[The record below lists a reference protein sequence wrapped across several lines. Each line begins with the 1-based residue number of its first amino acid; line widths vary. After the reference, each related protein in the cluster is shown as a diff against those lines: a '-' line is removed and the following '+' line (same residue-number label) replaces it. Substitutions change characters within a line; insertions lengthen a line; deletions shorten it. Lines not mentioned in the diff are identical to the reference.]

1 MTTLQDL
8 VPHRPPLLLLD
19 CVLEDREGFVATQ
32 VVVDPQAWY
41 AAPDGSLPAWF
52 GVELMAQTVAAY
64 SGLRQSREGRPAR
77 RGYLLGTRS
86 LTSDLPAFPP
96 GARLRVEAEPAYL
109 DESGISAFTCRIL
122 LDGREVARSV
132 LTTCEVP

>member
-19 CVLEDREGFVATQ
+19 RVLEERENAVAAEA
-32 VVVDPQAWY
+32 VVDPRAWC
-41 AAPDGSLPAWF
+41 ANPDGSLPAWF
-52 GVELMAQTVAAY
+52 GIELMAQTVAAF
-64 SGLRQSREGRPAR
+64 SGVRQARKGQPAR

-86 LTSDLPAFPP
+86 MTCDLPAFPP
-96 GARLRVEAEPAYL
+96 GARLRVEAEPVFL
-109 DESGISAFTCRIL
+109 DDSGISAFACRIL
-122 LDGREVARSV
+122 LDGGEVARSV